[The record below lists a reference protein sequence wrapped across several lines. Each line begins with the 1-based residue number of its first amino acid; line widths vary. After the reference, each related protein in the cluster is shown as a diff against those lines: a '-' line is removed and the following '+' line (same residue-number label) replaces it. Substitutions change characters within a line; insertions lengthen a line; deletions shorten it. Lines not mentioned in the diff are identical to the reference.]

1 MANDR
6 STNNW
11 PIRVQRALRLWNGRP
26 RQPQGQSQTLKMP
39 RIADV
44 VARTGRE
51 AEAE

>member
-11 PIRVQRALRLWNGRP
+11 PIRVQRALRLWQARS
-26 RQPQGQSQTLKMP
+26 RQPQGHQQSLKMP

-44 VARTGRE
+44 VARAGRD
-51 AEAE
+51 AEAK